1 MPISLAEAAHRI
13 GLHRSNLLRVIA
25 GRKRE
30 ADRMNDEQPI
40 KPQNECAA
48 ARVTPQPPQPNLE
61 EWIERYG
68 GRARIPWAEWDR
80 AVEAWKAER
89 RDEFERK
96 KLLGRIQSTHFS
108 SARCARLADR
118 AFEA

>member
-89 RDEFERK
+89 RAEFERK
-96 KLLGRIQSTHFS
+96 KLLGRMQSTALQQRWVRS
-108 SARCARLADR
+108 TG
-118 AFEA
+118 